1 MRSSFRAVL
10 DTNVAVS
17 AALLRRS
24 TPRRAFDHVIEHGML
39 LISNATLVELGEV
52 LGRSRF
58 DRYLSEEA
66 RQEFLSVLV
75 RRSELVEVT
84 ESLSVCRDPK
94 DDKFLELA
102 ISGRATI
109 IVSGDEDLLA
119 LHPFR
124 GVDIVSPQGFLTAQG
139 ILN

>member
-1 MRSSFRAVL
+1 
-10 DTNVAVS
+10 
-17 AALLRRS
+17 
-24 TPRRAFDHVIEHGML
+24 ML